1 MNIIILFVII
11 LILIILF
18 TKNYE
23 SFTQDRYKNYI
34 FDEKLKPQ
42 EYLTFLENVYSEFK
56 KKTKNIDK
64 LTDNIENEILSPIY
78 KKWDENTPNKTIYK
92 KEINKK
98 GEPSI
103 DCTALSNHLCQFTDP
118 NFYIPSD
125 RVYAPP
131 PWLIKSYKDLEYL
144 KQTNLKC
151 FNQNFACCKKSL
163 T

>member
-1 MNIIILFVII
+1 MITVILFIV
-11 LILIILF
+11 ILIIIF
-18 TKNYE
+18 TKSYE
-23 SFTQDRYKNYI
+23 SFNQDPYKIYI
-34 FDEKLKPQ
+34 SDEKLQDQ

-56 KKTKNIDK
+56 NKTKSIDK
-64 LTDNIENEILSPIY
+64 LTDQTENDILSPVY

-98 GEPSI
+98 GELSI

-118 NFYIPSD
+118 NFYLSSD

-131 PWLIKSYKDLEYL
+131 PWLLKSYKNLEYL
-144 KQTNLKC
+144 KQTNLNC

-163 T
+163 S